1 MSRRA
6 PRPVSFALT
15 GLTSTIAPSTPLA
28 RVQEVWDMAAGEAV
42 AQAAAPTAERGG
54 VLTVTCSAAVW
65 AQELTLMSSRL
76 IERLNQAL
84 GEELVRELRCR
95 TG

>member
-1 MSRRA
+1 
-6 PRPVSFALT
+6 
-15 GLTSTIAPSTPLA
+15 
-28 RVQEVWDMAAGEAV
+28 VQEVWDTAAGEAV
-42 AQAAAPTAERGG
+42 AQAASPTAERGG

-65 AQELTLMSSRL
+65 AQELTLMSSQL

-84 GEELVRELRCR
+84 GEDLVGELRCR

>member
-1 MSRRA
+1 
-6 PRPVSFALT
+6 
-15 GLTSTIAPSTPLA
+15 
-28 RVQEVWDMAAGEAV
+28 MAAGEAV